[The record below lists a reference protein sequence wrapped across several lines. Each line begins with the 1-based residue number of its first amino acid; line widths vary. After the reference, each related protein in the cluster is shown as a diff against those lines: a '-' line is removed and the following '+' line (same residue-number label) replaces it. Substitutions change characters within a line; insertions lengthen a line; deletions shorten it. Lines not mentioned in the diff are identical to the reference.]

1 MESQQLDVSAQ
12 NLPILSQPIAS
23 SETYLDPEGGYPDP
37 AIGRA
42 AELAAMTR

>member
-12 NLPILSQPIAS
+12 NLPILTQPHAS
-23 SETYLDPEGGYPDP
+23 SEAYLNPEGGYADP